1 MEAQRYSEQIRN
13 IITNCIDDIAMLVKT
28 YGPIQFPYYIN
39 EEYFTIEQF
48 KVLYGDFDIQYG
60 NPFHN
65 LTIRLENI
73 FHTNVIERDIV
84 EIRVEENMPI
94 LVTLESEYS
103 IQEMANIMDIPKLYE
118 LIVETINAR

>member
-28 YGPIQFPYYIN
+28 YGPIKFPYYIN

-48 KVLYGDFDIQYG
+48 KGLYGDFDIQYG

-84 EIRVEENMPI
+84 EIRVEENRPI
-94 LVTLESEYS
+94 LVSLESEYS

>member
-48 KVLYGDFDIQYG
+48 KGLYGDFDIQYG

>member
-1 MEAQRYSEQIRN
+1 MEAQRYSEQISN
-13 IITNCIDDIAMLVKT
+13 IVSTCIDDIATLVKT
-28 YGPIQFPYYIN
+28 YGPIKFPYYIN

-48 KVLYGDFDIQYG
+48 KGLYGDFDIQYG

-65 LTIRLENI
+65 LTIRFENI

-84 EIRVEENMPI
+84 EIRVEENRPI
-94 LVTLESEYS
+94 LVSLESEYS

>member
-13 IITNCIDDIAMLVKT
+13 IISTCIDDIATLVKT
-28 YGPIQFPYYIN
+28 YGPIKFPYYIN
-39 EEYFTIEQF
+39 EEHFTIEQF
-48 KVLYGDFDIQYG
+48 KGLYGDFDIQYG

-84 EIRVEENMPI
+84 EIRVEENRPI
-94 LVTLESEYS
+94 LVTLESEYP

>member
-1 MEAQRYSEQIRN
+1 
-13 IITNCIDDIAMLVKT
+13 MLVKT

-48 KVLYGDFDIQYG
+48 KGLYGDFDIQYG